1 MPWRNNALWKTKS
14 DDSVFH
20 LFQKASEMKK
30 ILILSDSGE
39 DRVGLVSRLKD
50 LFPECEIQ
58 ILRQTSESNEADII
72 TETTVFNL
80 KK

>member
-1 MPWRNNALWKTKS
+1 
-14 DDSVFH
+14 
-20 LFQKASEMKK
+20 MKK